1 MMTGTNIFFLA
12 FSALIALVGLF
23 AAAAARDNGLSIFGL
38 GLLLFGV
45 LFAYGVIKRIFD
57 QAEAERRVR

>member
-23 AAAAARDNGLSIFGL
+23 AAAAARETGLSIFGL
-38 GLLLFGV
+38 GLMAFGV

-57 QAEAERRVR
+57 AAEAARRFR